1 MNKVFLTGNLGADPE
16 SFFTNDGAQIVSF
29 DLAFKSGKDKT
40 SWIKVSCFQKL
51 AEIAEKY
58 LHKGA
63 KIAIEGA
70 LDLNKWET
78 DDGQKRSILRMF
90 GNSIEFMKTD
100 GRGFEGNQKT
110 DGRGF
115 EGNQSQPDD
124 DVPF

>member
-16 SFFTNDGAQIVSF
+16 SFFTNDGVQIVSF
-29 DLAFKSGKDKT
+29 DLAFRSGKEKT
-40 SWIKVSCFQKL
+40 SWIKVSCFKKL

-78 DDGQKRSILRMF
+78 EDGQTRSMLRMF
-90 GNSIEFMKTD
+90 ANNIEFMKTD
-100 GRGFEGNQKT
+100 GRGFDN
-110 DGRGF
+110 D
-115 EGNQSQPDD
+115 SQPPDD
-124 DVPF
+124 DTPF